1 MKRGSQKFEPL
12 PPEPPD
18 PNSGNNGVIL
28 YCTTVQHETVMVENF
43 SRYESSQSNCQS
55 FIHQQC
61 CLAGLLCKAAILLMF
76 FLARCFWA
84 AVHQSF
90 MLYSSYVCM

>member
-28 YCTTVQHETVMVENF
+28 YCTTVQHETVIVENLG
-43 SRYESSQSNCQS
+43 RYESSRSNCQN

-61 CLAGLLCKAAILLMF
+61 YP
-76 FLARCFWA
+76 
-84 AVHQSF
+84 S
-90 MLYSSYVCM
+90 

>member
-1 MKRGSQKFEPL
+1 MKRGSLKFEPL

-61 CLAGLLCKAAILLMF
+61 YPGWYAVQSSHFVNVLFAKMFLGSIPSKFHAI
-76 FLARCFWA
+76 R
-84 AVHQSF
+84 
-90 MLYSSYVCM
+90 